1 MITLF
6 GAAPDSGNQGVTAL
20 CQSAAAGLIERGLG
34 PITIADYGRGERH
47 EEWLIAGQRRDVRRV
62 GAIHTRRYYRSESLH
77 MIDLALRAGG
87 LGNPCAKALRA
98 SRAVLDVSGGDS
110 FTDLYGSRRFKAMSK
125 SKWLALKAGVPL
137 ILLPQTLG
145 PFRDRTCREEATY
158 LLHSASAVW
167 TRDVASYELLQEL
180 LGEDFDSRRHHRGQ
194 DLAILLDP
202 TPPRRPLPD
211 PLASWLEEPKSQRA
225 SPIIGINASG
235 LLCNSQ
241 GHSQRRFGLSEG
253 HLTALQA
260 VAETLLGTSEQPRL
274 LLIPHVLKPASHPE
288 SDWAACLALERR
300 LGLSNPNKVIAL
312 PPHYDA
318 SELKHILSRL
328 DWFCGARMHACI
340 GAFSSGVPTLP
351 LAYSDKADG
360 VFAACGF
367 PNAVA
372 DLRQLDAGE
381 LAGAARKSFAR
392 RKAQAIEVA
401 RRLPEL
407 KSLGE
412 MQMDAIAQTVLQQG
426 TADRAA

>member
-20 CQSAAAGLIERGLG
+20 CQSAVAGLIERGLG

-47 EEWLIAGQRRDVRRV
+47 EQWLIAGQRRDVRRV

-87 LGNPCAKALRA
+87 LGNPCAKTLRA

-125 SKWLALKAGVPL
+125 SKGLALKAGAPL

-145 PFRDRTCREEATY
+145 PFRDRTCREEATH
-158 LLHSASAVW
+158 LLRSASAVW

-180 LGEDFDSRRHHRGQ
+180 LGEDFDSTRHHRGQ
-194 DLAILLDP
+194 DLALLLAP
-202 TPPRRPLPD
+202 KTPHRPLPE
-211 PLASWLEEPKSQRA
+211 PLARWLENPISQR
-225 SPIIGINASG
+225 SNPVIGINVSG
-235 LLCNSQ
+235 LLCNDQ
-241 GHSQRRFGLSEG
+241 RQSQRRFGLSEG
-253 HLTALQA
+253 HLDALQA
-260 VAETLLGTSEQPRL
+260 MAETLLAASEQPRL
-274 LLIPHVLKPASHPE
+274 LLIPHVLKPVSHPE

-300 LGLSNPNKVIAL
+300 LGLSDPRRAVAL

-318 SELKHILSRL
+318 SELKYILSQL

-351 LAYSDKADG
+351 LAYSDKTDG

-367 PNAVA
+367 LKAVA
-372 DLRQLDAGE
+372 DLRQLDGGE
-381 LAGAARKSFAR
+381 LADTARKSFAR
-392 RKAQAIEVA
+392 RKAQAIEIA
-401 RRLPEL
+401 RRLPVL
-407 KSLGE
+407 WRQGE
-412 MQMDAIAQTVLQQG
+412 SQMDAITETIVRLG
-426 TADRAA
+426 RLERAA